1 MSKVIQFVKD
11 SVEELKYKVS
21 WPEYKKLQSDAIL
34 VLVASVVFAM
44 VVFVIDFVF
53 KNGMEGIYSSF

>member
-53 KNGMEGIYSSF
+53 KNGMEGIYNSF

>member
-53 KNGMEGIYSSF
+53 KNGMEGIYGSF